1 MNFKLSGHH
10 LDITPALREYVETK
24 LERVIRHFDQVIGVS
39 VLLSVDNH
47 KEGSASV
54 RGNQPAPQG

>member
-10 LDITPALREYVETK
+10 LDITPPLREYVETK

-47 KEGSASV
+47 KE
-54 RGNQPAPQG
+54 